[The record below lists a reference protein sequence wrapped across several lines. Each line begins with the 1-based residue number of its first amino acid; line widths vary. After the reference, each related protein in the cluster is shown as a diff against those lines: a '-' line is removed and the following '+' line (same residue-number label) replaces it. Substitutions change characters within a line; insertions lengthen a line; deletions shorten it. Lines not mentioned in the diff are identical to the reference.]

1 MQKVLL
7 LGANNPEAARMICCI
22 HQQAELDFVG
32 YIDNAPEKK
41 GHQFYG
47 LPVFGGFEVLNQFDP
62 AEYQFV
68 NLITRDCLTRYQT
81 TMIMRKAGFEMAN
94 FIHAD
99 INTEMVELGKGLYL
113 QAAVLLQA
121 NVVLADNVSI
131 SSGSIVGHETVI
143 GESGFLAPGVTLSG
157 CLQIGRAVFIG
168 SGVSVLPRIRIG
180 DWAIIGAGAVVT
192 KDVPAGAVMV
202 GNPAKILEMRDIS
215 VY

>member
-7 LGANNPEAARMICCI
+7 LGANNPEAARMIRCVR
-22 HQQAELDFVG
+22 QQAELDFVG

-41 GHQFYG
+41 GQKFYG

-68 NLITRDCLTRYQT
+68 NLITRDCLTRHQT

-121 NVVLADNVSI
+121 NAVLADNVSI
-131 SSGSIVGHETVI
+131 SSGSIVGHETII
-143 GESGFLAPGVTLSG
+143 GESGFLAPGVILSG
-157 CLQIGRAVFIG
+157 CIRVGKSVFIG
-168 SGVSVLPRIRIG
+168 AGASVLPRVKIG
-180 DWAIIGAGAVVT
+180 DWVVIGAGAVVT
-192 KDVPAGAVMV
+192 KDVSAGAVMV